1 MREGGCIFL
10 SARYRIPRSDLR
22 NDEKRSIFEVDD
34 DGGVILVA
42 KRWMEKHGENK
53 NNDIVIK

>member
-1 MREGGCIFL
+1 MHFS

-34 DGGVILVA
+34 DGGAILVA